1 MSTAHELSAAE
12 AARRIARGRLSSE
25 PLVASCLDRV
35 AARERDVQ
43 AYRVSVITEQ
53 IAMGPRF
60 SLTIL
65 LLVSVM
71 AGAFMPLASLAQSYP
86 SRPLRF
92 IIPFPPG
99 GPTDIL
105 GRMVAT
111 RLGEAWSVQMVPD
124 NRPGAGGNIGTEQ
137 CAKAP
142 ADGYTVCML
151 SIAQTISPSI
161 YPKLGFDPTRDFAHV
176 TLLATLPS
184 LLVVHPSLP
193 AKSLKELVALA
204 RTRPGALNYASGGTG
219 TSSQMLMELF
229 KLHAGV
235 NIVHVPYK
243 GTGPA
248 LVDQISGQI
257 EVAFSTIIAVL
268 PYIQSGRLRAIAV
281 STRERFPTMPGL
293 PTVAE
298 SGLKDFNGGSW
309 QGIVMPAGSPRDAV
323 NRANLDL
330 TKMLRSPDTREKVLA
345 MGGITLGNS
354 PEEFT
359 AFVKAEVAK
368 WAKVVKAAGIR
379 GE

>member
-1 MSTAHELSAAE
+1 MGVGRRFAPAA
-12 AARRIARGRLSSE
+12 L
-25 PLVASCLDRV
+25 LV
-35 AARERDVQ
+35 
-43 AYRVSVITEQ
+43 
-53 IAMGPRF
+53 
-60 SLTIL
+60 
-65 LLVSVM
+65 VSVM
-71 AGAFMPLASLAQSYP
+71 AGTSMPFSSFAQSYP

-105 GRMVAT
+105 GRVVST
-111 RLGEAWSVQMVPD
+111 RLAEAWAVPVVPD

-137 CAKAP
+137 CAKSP

-161 YPKLGFDPTRDFAHV
+161 YPRLGFDPVRDFAHV

-193 AKSLKELVALA
+193 ARNVKELVALA
-204 RTRPGALNYASGGTG
+204 RARPGALSYASGGTG
-219 TSSQMLMELF
+219 TSTQLLMEWL
-229 KLHAGV
+229 KLEAGV

-243 GTGPA
+243 GSGPA

-257 EVAFSTIIAVL
+257 EVAFTTIIAVL
-268 PYIQSGRLRAIAV
+268 PYTQSGRLRAIAV
-281 STRERFPTMPGL
+281 STRERFPTL
-293 PTVAE
+293 PAVPAVAE
-298 SGLKDFNGGSW
+298 SGLKGFDGGSW

-323 NRANLDL
+323 NKASLDL
-330 TKMLRSPDTREKVLA
+330 TKMLRAPDTREKILA

-354 PEEFT
+354 PEEFS
-359 AFVKAEVAK
+359 AFVRTEMEK

>member
-1 MSTAHELSAAE
+1 MKLQYGALAVC
-12 AARRIARGRLSSE
+12 L
-25 PLVASCLDRV
+25 PL
-35 AARERDVQ
+35 
-43 AYRVSVITEQ
+43 
-53 IAMGPRF
+53 M
-60 SLTIL
+60 L
-65 LLVSVM
+65 L
-71 AGAFMPLASLAQSYP
+71 GAIASLPAQAQAQSYP
-86 SRPLRF
+86 TKPVRF

-105 GRMVAT
+105 GRVVAA
-111 RLGEAWSVQMVPD
+111 RLSEAWSVQVVPD

-137 CAKAP
+137 CAKSP
-142 ADGYTVCML
+142 PDGYTACML

-161 YPKLGFDPTRDFAHV
+161 YPKLGFDPNRDFAHV

-193 AKSLKELVALA
+193 ATNVKELVALA
-204 RTRPGALNYASGGTG
+204 RARAGALNYASGGTG

-229 KLHAGV
+229 KLHASVKIG
-235 NIVHVPYK
+235 HVPYK

-248 LVDQISGQI
+248 LVDQISGRI
-257 EVAFSTIIAVL
+257 EIAFSTVIAAL
-268 PYIQSGRLRAIAV
+268 PYTQSGRLRAIAV
-281 STRERFPTMPGL
+281 STRERFPQMPGV

-298 SGLKDFNGGSW
+298 SGLKGFDGGSW
-309 QGIVMPAGSPRDAV
+309 QGYIMPAGTPRDIV
-323 NRANLDL
+323 NKANQDL
-330 TKMLRSPDTREKVLA
+330 TKMLRAPDTRERILA

-359 AFVKAEVAK
+359 AFIKAEVDK

>member
-1 MSTAHELSAAE
+1 MVMGTQFTRAVL
-12 AARRIARGRLSSE
+12 LF
-25 PLVASCLDRV
+25 VA
-35 AARERDVQ
+35 
-43 AYRVSVITEQ
+43 
-53 IAMGPRF
+53 
-60 SLTIL
+60 
-65 LLVSVM
+65 VM
-71 AGAFMPLASLAQSYP
+71 AGTLMPLVSLAQSYP
-86 SRPLRF
+86 SRPVRF

-111 RLGEAWSVQMVPD
+111 RLAEAWAVAVVSD
-124 NRPGAGGNIGTEQ
+124 NRPGAGGNVGTEQ
-137 CAKAP
+137 CAKSAP
-142 ADGYTVCML
+142 DGYTACMF

-161 YPKLGFDPTRDFAHV
+161 YPKLGFDPARDFAHV

-193 AKSLKELVALA
+193 ARNVKELVALA
-204 RTRPGALNYASGGTG
+204 RARPGVLSYASGGAG
-219 TSSQMLMELF
+219 TSTQLLMELF
-229 KLHAGV
+229 KLNSSV
-235 NIVHVPYK
+235 NIVHIPYK

-248 LVDQISGQI
+248 LVDQLSGRI

-268 PYIQSGRLRAIAV
+268 PYTQSGRLRALAV
-281 STRERFPTMPGL
+281 STRERFPTLPAV

-298 SGLKDFNGGSW
+298 SGLKDFDGGSW
-309 QGIVMPAGSPRDAV
+309 QGIVMPAGTPRDAV
-323 NRANLDL
+323 NKASADL
-330 TKMLRSPDTREKVLA
+330 VKMLRAPDTRERILA

-359 AFVKAEVAK
+359 AFIKAEVDK